1 MVYDLCSVK
10 YVVKCVGL
18 TLGPRIFA

>member
-1 MVYDLCSVK
+1 MVHDLCSVK